1 MYAPRPKYP
10 QLQAEMTLD
19 TCLVTSTDTGN
30 VRTPTSWQRYLTSLK
45 NGLLSNELNVCQSQY
60 ASSQSLVQ
68 LCLRL
73 QERSYVVLLSFVMQ
87 SS

>member
-1 MYAPRPKYP
+1 MYVPQPKFP

-30 VRTPTSWQRYLTSLK
+30 AHTPTSWQRYLTSPK

-73 QERSYVVLLSFVMQ
+73 QEQSSVFLLSFGMQ